1 MASLAA
7 EYNVRRSTISE
18 LLSRRGSPIRARR
31 EIVPTEVDEAVRLY
45 SNGQS
50 LVGIAERLGFNAE
63 TIRKQLKRRGVVRR
77 PPSQSNDEDLER

>member
-1 MASLAA
+1 MIIPLLADLGLNCSA
-7 EYNVRRSTISE
+7 VAGAPYEQ
-18 LLSRRGSPIRARR
+18 GGRR